1 LTHFS
6 NRVYYN
12 VQLKEEAQMAPIS
25 ESIEIDRKPED
36 VFAYLDEVKR
46 HGEWQEQIVDVQ
58 RQDDGPLRVGSRVQE
73 TRHVPGG
80 DRTMTY
86 EVTEHDPP
94 RQSSFRVLDG
104 PVRAVGTISIEPID
118 DGSRSRLRFTLE
130 FKGHGLA
137 GKVLLPVARAQARK
151 QIPKDQARMK
161 ELLESDH

>member
-1 LTHFS
+1 
-6 NRVYYN
+6 
-12 VQLKEEAQMAPIS
+12 MAPIS

-36 VFAYLDEVKR
+36 VFAYLDDVKR

-58 RQDDGPLRVGSRVQE
+58 PQDDGPLRVGSRVTE
-73 TRHVPGG
+73 TRRVPGG

-104 PVRAVGTISIEPID
+104 PVRAVGTILIEPIG
-118 DGSRSRLRFTLE
+118 DGSRSRLTFTLE

-137 GKVLLPVARAQARK
+137 GKVLLPVARTQARK

-161 ELLESDH
+161 ELLEADH

>member
-1 LTHFS
+1 
-6 NRVYYN
+6 
-12 VQLKEEAQMAPIS
+12 MAPIS

-36 VFAYLDEVKR
+36 VFAYLDDVQR
-46 HGEWQEQIVDVQ
+46 HGEWQEQIVAVEPQ
-58 RQDDGPLRVGSRVQE
+58 NDGPLRVGSRVKE
-73 TRHVPGG
+73 TRRVPGG

-104 PVRAVGTISIEPID
+104 PVRADGTISIEPIG
-118 DGSRSRLRFTLE
+118 DGSRSKLTITID

-137 GKVLLPVARAQARK
+137 GKVLLPVAETQARK

-161 ELLESDH
+161 ELLESHD

>member
-1 LTHFS
+1 
-6 NRVYYN
+6 
-12 VQLKEEAQMAPIS
+12 MAPIS

>member
-1 LTHFS
+1 
-6 NRVYYN
+6 
-12 VQLKEEAQMAPIS
+12 MAPIS
-25 ESIEIDRKPED
+25 QSIEIDRKPED
-36 VFAYLDEVKR
+36 VFAYLDDVKR

-58 RQDDGPLRVGSRVQE
+58 PQDEGPLRVGSRVTE
-73 TRHVPGG
+73 TRRVPGG

-104 PVRAVGTISIEPID
+104 PVRAVGTISIEPIG
-118 DGSRSRLRFTLE
+118 DGSRSRLTFTLE

-137 GKVLLPVARAQARK
+137 GKILLPVARTQARK